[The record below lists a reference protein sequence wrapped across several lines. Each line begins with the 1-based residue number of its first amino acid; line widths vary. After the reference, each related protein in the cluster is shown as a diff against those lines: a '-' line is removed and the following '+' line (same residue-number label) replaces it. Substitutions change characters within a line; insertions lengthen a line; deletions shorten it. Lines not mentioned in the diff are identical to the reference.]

1 MSEDEK
7 RLLRAIWLSRSVAN
21 YSRPKYFKTLVE
33 RLRLRKD
40 KGEGKMTI
48 VDEDYEEGSSDE
60 KDGSTDEEHEDILAF
75 NEILQPSQL
84 LKRGKFLD

>member
-1 MSEDEK
+1 
-7 RLLRAIWLSRSVAN
+7 
-21 YSRPKYFKTLVE
+21 
-33 RLRLRKD
+33 
-40 KGEGKMTI
+40 MTI
-48 VDEDYEEGSSDE
+48 VDEDYEEGISDE